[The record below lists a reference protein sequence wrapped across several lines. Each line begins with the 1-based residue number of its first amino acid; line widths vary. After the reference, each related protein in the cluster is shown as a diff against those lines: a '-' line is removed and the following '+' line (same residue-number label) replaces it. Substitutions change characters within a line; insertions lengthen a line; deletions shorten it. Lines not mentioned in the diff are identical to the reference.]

1 MYKHGNGNSS
11 PLSVVPVIITPSTFR
26 LESKQTQ
33 VLKLFNLN
41 EQNIK
46 SELVYWLNLYEI
58 PP

>member
-1 MYKHGNGNSS
+1 M
-11 PLSVVPVIITPSTFR
+11 PVIITPSTFR